1 MNEITKKSDSVSFS
15 SEDLSKRKEK
25 LIAQV
30 LYCPAAKKVY
40 DLTCN
45 IPSLG
50 KMSGPWDIQ
59 FIQGQF
65 PASFNS
71 AHRYVR
77 LDPTKT
83 EEENLGGYLFEL
95 INITQTKRFNK
106 VMESA
111 AEGTIGKDDYA
122 REVENIEF
130 DTAIQHHE
138 IASQAIK
145 ECDWPKSIDVYK
157 NNASIGFEKF
167 WETSKTSEHSE
178 FCRNQYQAIRSRAL
192 MEKPSNIKPPPTFSE
207 AEQKK
212 SSPNAN
218 LVKKHSNPRLKN

>member
-1 MNEITKKSDSVSFS
+1 MNEINKKSNSVSLS

-25 LIAQV
+25 LVSQV
-30 LYCPAAKKVY
+30 LACPAAKKVY
-40 DLTCN
+40 DLTCT

-50 KMSGPWDIQ
+50 KMSGAWEVQ

-71 AHRYVR
+71 DHRYVR

-83 EEENLGGYLFEL
+83 EEENLGSYLFEL

-106 VMESA
+106 VIESA
-111 AEGTIGKDDYA
+111 TEGTIGKDDYA

-167 WETSKTSEHSE
+167 WETSKTGEHSE
-178 FCRNQYQAIRSRAL
+178 FCRNQFKVIRTRAL
-192 MEKPSNIKPPPTFSE
+192 MQNLSPIKPPPTFSE

-212 SSPNAN
+212 PTLNAD
-218 LVKKHSNPRLKN
+218 LVKKQSSKKLQ